1 MHNRKT
7 KMPPLEWVR
16 AFEAAARNGSFTE
29 AAAETGLTQPAISQR
44 IGQLEKFLGTPL
56 FHRRPRS
63 IALTVEAEA
72 WLPHVQSALDNIKN
86 SAEALF
92 SAGSGKF
99 TISAS
104 LSMIELWLQPRLS
117 ALRDIAGGQIS
128 IQTLVLGAHEAPVD
142 DVIRIR
148 YGSGDWPHIYKAKL
162 FAEEIAPLASPEL
175 ARTQPGEDWTRW
187 PRIATS
193 GPRPSWNDW
202 AARYGIPTTPVPHL
216 RYDTFAPALGA
227 ARAGMGVILGSLP
240 LCQSDLDAGRLIRLG
255 SEQLEHHES
264 YWIIAGRDA
273 LTNRQWDALMALTG

>member
-1 MHNRKT
+1 MHERKT

-44 IGQLEKFLGTPL
+44 IGQLEKFLGTAL

-63 IALTVEAEA
+63 ISLTVEAEA
-72 WLPHVQSALDNIKN
+72 WLPHVQAALDNIKN
-86 SAEALF
+86 SSEALF

-104 LSMIELWLQPRLS
+104 LSIIELWLQSRL
-117 ALRDIAGGQIS
+117 APLRDIAGGQIS
-128 IQTLVLGAHEAPVD
+128 IQTLILGAHEAPVD

-148 YGSGDWPHIYKAKL
+148 YGSGNWPHAYRARL
-162 FAEEIAPLASPEL
+162 FAEEVAPLASPEL
-175 ARTQPGEDWTRW
+175 AKNGGDWTRW
-187 PRIATS
+187 PRVAVS

-202 AARYGIPTTPVPHL
+202 ARQFGISTTPVPQL
-216 RYDTFAPALGA
+216 RYDTFAPALAA

-240 LCQSDLDAGRLIRLG
+240 LCQSDLDAGRLVRLG
-255 SEQLEHHES
+255 TEQLTHHES

-273 LTNRQWDALMALTG
+273 ITKRQWDSLVGLIG

>member
-16 AFEAAARNGSFTE
+16 AFESAARNGSFTE

-44 IGQLEKFLGTPL
+44 IGQLEKFLG
-56 FHRRPRS
+56 S